1 MHAQFMRIYYNF
13 RVIQDFKLNCVPVLK
28 YLPWIPD
35 QVRNDNEVES
45 KAFPLDSGSSP
56 E

>member
-35 QVRNDNEVES
+35 QVRNDNGEGNKE
-45 KAFPLDSGSSP
+45 
-56 E
+56 